1 MVVMMPREKFQF
13 KRLLA
18 VFCGGFLG
26 TLARYLLSRAVQ
38 GELGNGWPYDIL
50 LINLTGAFVLAVLT
64 MLAEASLFIGP
75 TRRLFLNVGFLGGYT
90 TFSTLALGD
99 VTLFS
104 GQKIFLALL
113 YLVCSLFGGIIAV
126 RLGQVSGHR
135 LVRYVKSMHTYAAPE
150 QFEAASTDQIRKESS
165 MLSLQEEEQS
175 Y

>member
-1 MVVMMPREKFQF
+1 MVVMMSGEHFQF

-26 TLARYLLSRAVQ
+26 TLARYLLSRAIQ

-50 LINLTGAFVLAVLT
+50 LINVTGAFVLALLT

-113 YLVCSLFGGIIAV
+113 YLVCSLLGGIVAIQ
-126 RLGQVSGHR
+126 LGQVSGYR
-135 LVRYVKSMHTYAAPE
+135 LTRYIKSMRTYSAPE
-150 QFEAASTDQIRKESS
+150 QFEVISTDQLRQEGS
-165 MLSLQEEEQS
+165 MRSLQEEEQS